1 MSLNAA
7 EATRVAPGIACRVLG
22 VSKNYGG
29 VKALRSVDMEFH
41 AGRVHAI
48 LGENGAGKSTLMKI
62 LAGAETPGDGLV
74 EVGGV
79 PVRHA
84 SVQEA
89 NRSGVAIVFQELSLF
104 PDLDVLANLFIR
116 REPSRFGVVNRAEM
130 AKRARP
136 VLEALGLDVDLS
148 AQLGSLPLHERQL
161 VEIAKALLVDAK
173 IIIFDEP
180 TSSLSADEAS
190 RLLQVI
196 RRLRAQGVAII
207 FVSHRLEEVAEIAD
221 DVTVLRDGA
230 LVRTV
235 PMAETHMDALVIDM
249 IGSDPANLP
258 DVPRVQVHTTDR
270 PLRLEGI
277 STSTGLK
284 DVSLDVHQ
292 GEVVGLAGL
301 EDAGVRELMD
311 VVFGVARARAGT
323 VTLPDGSGGPG
334 SPSAAARRG
343 LALVPSDRRKDG
355 LMLRD
360 SIWSNVVSVGAG
372 VTRRHGFL
380 LHQGRLRREAEK
392 SIAPLH
398 IKYGRVDD
406 AVGSLS
412 GGNQQKVVLGKWLH
426 VGPTVFLLDD
436 PTRGVDV
443 GAKLEIYTV
452 IRDLAA
458 RGGWVLFASS
468 ELEEYRHL
476 CHRVVVMRRGSVR
489 AEIAGDAATP
499 TALLH
504 AMNT

>member
-1 MSLNAA
+1 MSLDAV
-7 EATRVAPGIACRVLG
+7 EAIIDAPGVACQVLG
-22 VSKNYGG
+22 VSKHYGG
-29 VKALRSVDMEFH
+29 VKALRSVDMEFR

-62 LAGAETPGDGLV
+62 LAGAETPDEGVV
-74 EVGGV
+74 EVGGAAV
-79 PVRHA
+79 QHS
-84 SVQEA
+84 SVQDA
-89 NRSGVAIVFQELSLF
+89 NRAGVAIVFQELSLF
-104 PDLDVLANLFIR
+104 PDLDVLANLFTR

-130 AKRARP
+130 ARRARP
-136 VLEALGLDVDLS
+136 VLASLGLDVDL
-148 AQLGSLPLHERQL
+148 AAPLGSLPLHERQL
-161 VEIAKALLVDAK
+161 VEIAKALLVEAR

-180 TSSLSADEAS
+180 TSSLSAEEAG

-196 RRLRAQGVAII
+196 RRLRSQGVAVI
-207 FVSHRLEEVAEIAD
+207 FVSHRLEEVSEIAD

-235 PMAETHMDALVIDM
+235 TMAETNMTDLVIDM

-258 DVPRVQVHTTDR
+258 DVTRVQVHTSDR
-270 PLRLEGI
+270 RLRLDRV
-277 STSTGLK
+277 STSTGLTE
-284 DVSLDVHQ
+284 VSLEVRQ

-301 EDAGVRELMD
+301 EDAGVRDVMD
-311 VVFGVARARAGT
+311 VIFGVTRTQAGT
-323 VTLPDGSGGPG
+323 VMLPDGERAPR
-334 SPSAAARRG
+334 SPSGAARRG
-343 LALVPSDRRKDG
+343 LALVPSDRRQDG
-355 LMLRD
+355 LMLQD

-372 VTRRHGFL
+372 VTRKHGL
-380 LHQGRLRREAEK
+380 LLRQRRLRQAAER
-392 SIAPLH
+392 SITPLH
-398 IKYGRVDD
+398 VKYGHLDD

-436 PTRGVDV
+436 PTRGVDL
-443 GAKLEIYTV
+443 GAKLEIYNV

-458 RGGWVLFASS
+458 SGCWVLFNSS

-489 AEIAGDAATP
+489 AEIEGDHATP
-499 TALLH
+499 NALLH